1 MDANTARYCRACRT
15 TRLARDNRAD
25 ECAVC
30 RVRARDL
37 LIGPP
42 SVPPEFWDD
51 GRVRAALDTW
61 NMGAVISAY
70 RNHPFHGR
78 PLRQETVARWAGL
91 TQAQLSRIENGPAIK
106 DLDKL
111 TQWAELLG
119 IPARLLWFQMPK
131 RRAVDSSMLLPEL
144 VEPRPTPLP
153 VLPTAGPFQLVQV
166 GNHGGRANGSDMA
179 AMQSF
184 RSADRQVGGGH
195 LYATVVNYLHSDVA
209 PRIFGGDHDTD
220 SRTVFTAAAALTEMA
235 GWMAHDAGRD
245 DQAHRH
251 FGRAL
256 DMSKVGQDRQLGV
269 HVLASLSH
277 LAHHRSQPHDAI
289 RFAQAGEKTLARG
302 PRNPEL
308 EACVF
313 AMQARGFA
321 ALRRPQETLTLLERA
336 EKALEGFHDEEPS
349 TWVSHF
355 DEGSL
360 ASEAARCMRQLGK
373 PAHAQRHAERIIE
386 LRPAERTRSRAFGK
400 LILIMTLIE
409 QGEPEQ
415 ACAITRDVIDA
426 TQSLGSY
433 LVIQQL
439 RDIQLLLEPYSATAA
454 VREFLEC
461 LGEALRHRIW
471 LYQWLTKDSHDFL
484 PGSMKVT

>member
-1 MDANTARYCRACRT
+1 MDAHSARRCRSCK
-15 TRLARDNRAD
+15 TRLARDNRGD
-25 ECAVC
+25 RCATC
-30 RVRARDL
+30 TSKARDL
-37 LIGPP
+37 LVGPP
-42 SVPPEFWDD
+42 SVPAEFWDD
-51 GRVRAALDTW
+51 AEIRNALDRW
-61 NMGAVISAY
+61 HMGAVISAY
-70 RNHPFHGR
+70 RNHPFRGS
-78 PLRQETVARWAGL
+78 PLRQETVARWMGL

-111 TQWAELLG
+111 IRWAELLQ
-119 IPARLLWFQMPK
+119 IPAHLLWFHLPKQRRVTTLMPL
-131 RRAVDSSMLLPEL
+131 SGHPTILTTL
-144 VEPRPTPLP
+144 VQPFPA
-153 VLPTAGPFQLVQV
+153 AGPYQLVWV
-166 GNHGGRANGSDMA
+166 GSQTRRANGSDMA

-209 PRIFGGDHDTD
+209 PRLFGGDHDTN
-220 SRTVFTAAAALTEMA
+220 SQTVFTAAAALTEMA

-269 HVLASLSH
+269 HVLGSMSH
-277 LAHHRSQPHDAI
+277 LAHHCSEPHEAI
-289 RFAQAGEKTLARG
+289 RFAQAGEKTLASG

-308 EACVF
+308 EARIF

-321 ALRRPQETLTLLERA
+321 ALRRPKEALTLLTRA
-336 EKALEGFHDEEPS
+336 EKALEGTHDEEPS

-360 ASEAARCMRQLGK
+360 ASEAARCMQQLSK

-386 LRPAERTRSRAFGK
+386 LRPADRTRSRAFGQ
-400 LILIMTLIE
+400 LILITALIE

-415 ACAITRDVIDA
+415 ACAIAREVLHS

-439 RDIQLLLEPYSATAA
+439 RDIQLLLKSYKGVA
-454 VREFLEC
+454 VVEDFLEC
-461 LGEALRHRIW
+461 LAEAVRQRIW
-471 LYQWLTKDSHDFL
+471 LYQWPNKNTHDL
-484 PGSMKVT
+484 PSGSTNTT

>member
-1 MDANTARYCRACRT
+1 
-15 TRLARDNRAD
+15 
-25 ECAVC
+25 
-30 RVRARDL
+30 L
-37 LIGPP
+37 LVGPP
-42 SVPPEFWDD
+42 SVPAEFWDD
-51 GRVRAALDTW
+51 AEIRDALDRW
-61 NMGAVISAY
+61 HMGAVIAAY
-70 RNHPFHGR
+70 RNHRFHGR
-78 PLRQETVARWAGL
+78 PLRQETVARWMGL

-111 TQWAELLG
+111 IQWAELLQ
-119 IPARLLWFQMPK
+119 IPPHLLWFHLPK
-131 RRAVDSSMLLPEL
+131 RRGVTTSMPLSGH
-144 VEPRPTPLP
+144 PTILTTP
-153 VLPTAGPFQLVQV
+153 VLPLSAVGPYQLVWV
-166 GNHGGRANGSDMA
+166 GSQAGRANGSDMA

-209 PRIFGGDHDTD
+209 PRLFGADHDTD
-220 SRTVFTAAAALTEMA
+220 SQTVFTAAAALTEMA

-245 DQAHRH
+245 DHAHRH

-256 DMSKVGQDRQLGV
+256 DMSTVGQDRQLGV
-269 HVLASLSH
+269 HVLGSMSH

-289 RFAQAGEKTLARG
+289 RFAQAGEKTLANG
-302 PRNPEL
+302 PRHPEL
-308 EACVF
+308 EARIF

-321 ALRRPQETLTLLERA
+321 ALRRPKETLTLLARA
-336 EKALEGFHDEEPS
+336 EKSLEGTHDEEPS

-386 LRPAERTRSRAFGK
+386 LRPVDRTRSRAFGQ
-400 LILIMTLIE
+400 LILITALIE

-415 ACAITRDVIDA
+415 ACAIAQEVLNS

-439 RDIQLLLEPYSATAA
+439 RDIQLLLEPYRGTA
-454 VREFLEC
+454 VVGEFLEC
-461 LGEALRHRIW
+461 LAEGLRQRLW
-471 LYQWLTKDSHDFL
+471 LYQWLTKDTHDL
-484 PGSMKVT
+484 PSGSMKTT

>member
-1 MDANTARYCRACRT
+1 MDAHSARCCRSCK
-15 TRLARDNRAD
+15 TRLARDNRGDA
-25 ECAVC
+25 CAACVAKS
-30 RVRARDL
+30 RGL
-37 LIGPP
+37 LVGPP

-51 GRVRAALDTW
+51 SAMRDALDRW
-61 NMGAVISAY
+61 HMGAVIAAY
-70 RNHPFHGR
+70 RNHPFHGH
-78 PLRQETVARWAGL
+78 PLRQETVARWRGL
-91 TQAQLSRIENGPAIK
+91 TQAQLSRIENGPAMK

-111 TQWAELLG
+111 IQWAELLD
-119 IPARLLWFQMPK
+119 IPAHLLWFHLPQRRRVTASMPL
-131 RRAVDSSMLLPEL
+131 SG
-144 VEPRPTPLP
+144 RPTILTTP
-153 VLPTAGPFQLVQV
+153 VPPFPAAGPFQLVRV
-166 GNHGGRANGSDMA
+166 GSHAGRANGSDVA
-179 AMQSF
+179 AMHTF
-184 RSADRQVGGGH
+184 RCADRQVGGGH

-209 PRIFGGDHDTD
+209 PRLFGADHDTD
-220 SRTVFTAAAALTEMA
+220 SQTVFTAAAALTEMA

-269 HVLASLSH
+269 HVLTSMSH
-277 LAHHRSQPHDAI
+277 LAHHRSQPQKAI
-289 RFAQAGEKTLARG
+289 RFAQTGEKTLAAG
-302 PRNPEL
+302 PRNPQL

-321 ALRRPQETLTLLERA
+321 ALRKPKETLTLLERA
-336 EKALEGFHDEEPS
+336 EKALEGTYDEEPS
-349 TWVSHF
+349 MWVSHF

-360 ASEAARCMRQLGK
+360 ASEAARCMQQLGK

-386 LRPAERTRSRAFGK
+386 LRPADRTRSRAFGQ
-400 LILIMTLIE
+400 LILVMALIE
-409 QGEPEQ
+409 QGQPEQ
-415 ACAITRDVIDA
+415 ACDIAQEVLNS

-461 LGEALRHRIW
+461 LAEAVGQRVW
-471 LYQWLTKDSHDFL
+471 LYQWLTKDARNFPS
-484 PGSMKVT
+484 GSTRVT

>member
-1 MDANTARYCRACRT
+1 MNANTARYCRSCK
-15 TRLARDNRAD
+15 TRRARDNRGD
-25 ECAVC
+25 VCAAC
-30 RVRARDL
+30 TAKAL
-37 LIGPP
+37 AGPP
-42 SVPPEFWDD
+42 PVPPTFWDHAEI
-51 GRVRAALDTW
+51 RNALDRW
-61 NMGAVISAY
+61 HMGAVISAY

-78 PLRQETVARWAGL
+78 PLRQETVASWVGL

-111 TQWAELLG
+111 IRWATLLG
-119 IPARLLWFQMPK
+119 MPAQLLWFQLPTP
-131 RRAVDSSMLLPEL
+131 RGVDSAMSPPNGVEALPM
-144 VEPRPTPLP
+144 PLP
-153 VLPTAGPFQLVQV
+153 SLPAAGPFQLVRV
-166 GNHGGRANGSDMA
+166 GSHAGRANGSDAA

-195 LYATVVNYLHSDVA
+195 LYATVVGYLHSDVA
-209 PRIFGGDHDTD
+209 PRLFGGDCDAD
-220 SRTVFTAAAALTEMA
+220 SRTVFTAAAGLTEMA

-256 DMSKVGQDRQLGV
+256 DMSRVGQDRQLGV
-269 HVLASLSH
+269 HVLTSMSH

-289 RFAQAGEKTLARG
+289 RFAQAGENTLAKG

-313 AMQARGFA
+313 AMQARGLA
-321 ALRRPQETLTLLERA
+321 ALRRPREALTLLARA
-336 EKALEGFHDEEPS
+336 EKALEGTHDEEPF

-360 ASEAARCMRQLGK
+360 ASEAARCMQQLGK
-373 PAHAQRHAERIIE
+373 PAHVRRHAERIIE
-386 LRPAERTRSRAFGK
+386 LRPAGRTRSRAFGQ
-400 LILIMTLIE
+400 LILIMALIE

-415 ACAITRDVIDA
+415 ACALAREVLDS

-439 RDIQLLLEPYSATAA
+439 HDIQRLLEPYSATGV
-454 VREFLEC
+454 VREFLGC
-461 LGEALRHRIW
+461 LAEALHQRIW
-471 LYQWLTKDSHDFL
+471 LYQWLTKDAHDYP
-484 PGSMKVT
+484 PGSTR

>member
-1 MDANTARYCRACRT
+1 MNSDTSRRCRSCKTAS
-15 TRLARDNRAD
+15 LARDNRGD
-25 ECAVC
+25 ECAGC
-30 RVRARDL
+30 LAKARDL

-42 SVPPEFWDD
+42 SVPSEFWDD
-51 GRVRAALDTW
+51 GRVRTALKSR

-78 PLRQETVARWAGL
+78 PLKQETVGRWVGL
-91 TQAQLSRIENGPAIK
+91 TQTGLSRIENGPAIK

-111 TQWAELLG
+111 AQWAELLG
-119 IPARLLWFQMPK
+119 IPASSLWFQLPN
-131 RRAVDSSMLLPEL
+131 RSSSNTPPSSPEIAPVPIPRLPA
-144 VEPRPTPLP
+144 T
-153 VLPTAGPFQLVQV
+153 GPFQLVQV
-166 GNHGGRANGSDMA
+166 GNHAGRGNGSDAA
-179 AMQSF
+179 AMHSF
-184 RSADRQVGGGH
+184 RSADLQVGGGH
-195 LYATVVNYLHSDVA
+195 LYATVVSYLHSDIA
-209 PRIFGGDHDTD
+209 PRLFGGDHDSD
-220 SRTVFTAAAALTEMA
+220 SRTVFTAAAGLTEMA

-245 DQAHRH
+245 DQANRH

-256 DMSKVGQDRQLGV
+256 EMSKVGKDHQLGV
-269 HVLASLSH
+269 HVLASMSH
-277 LAHHRSQPHDAI
+277 LAHHRSQPNDAI
-289 RFAQAGEKTLARG
+289 RFAQEGERTLAAG

-308 EACVF
+308 EARVF

-321 ALRRPQETLTLLERA
+321 ALRRPQETLTLLGRA
-336 EKALEGFHDEEPS
+336 EKALEGTYDEEPS

-386 LRPAERTRSRAFGK
+386 LRPAERTRSRAFGQ
-400 LILIMTLIE
+400 LLLIMALID

-415 ACAITRDVIDA
+415 ACAIAQDVLDS

-439 RDIQLLLEPYSATAA
+439 RDIQQLLEPYNAA
-454 VREFLEC
+454 AVVREFLEC
-461 LGEALRHRIW
+461 LAEALRQRLW
-471 LYQWLTKDSHDFL
+471 LYQWLTKDA
-484 PGSMKVT
+484 PGFSAGLNEKVT

>member
-1 MDANTARYCRACRT
+1 MNANIARRCRSCK
-15 TRLARDNRAD
+15 TRLARDNRGD

-30 RVRARDL
+30 TARARDL
-37 LIGPP
+37 MVGPP
-42 SVPPEFWDD
+42 SVPQEFWDAAEI
-51 GRVRAALDTW
+51 RNALDRW
-61 NMGAVISAY
+61 HMGAVISAY

-78 PLRQETVARWAGL
+78 PLRQETVASWVGL

-111 TQWAELLG
+111 IQWATLLR
-119 IPARLLWFQMPK
+119 IPAHLLWFQIPK
-131 RRAVDSSMLLPEL
+131 QRGADDPAPLPG
-144 VEPRPTPLP
+144 RPETIATPLP
-153 VLPTAGPFQLVQV
+153 PLPAAGPFQLVRV
-166 GNHGGRANGSDMA
+166 GGHAGRANGSDVA

-195 LYATVVNYLHSDVA
+195 LYATVVKYLHSDVA
-209 PRIFGGDHDTD
+209 PRLFGGDHDVD
-220 SRTVFTAAAALTEMA
+220 SRTVFTAAAGLTEMA

-256 DMSKVGQDRQLGV
+256 DMSRVGQDRQLGV
-269 HVLASLSH
+269 HVLTSMSH

-289 RFAQAGEKTLARG
+289 RFAQAGENTLAKG

-313 AMQARGFA
+313 AMQARGFS
-321 ALRRPQETLTLLERA
+321 ALRRPQEALTLLARA
-336 EKALEGFHDEEPS
+336 EKALGGTHDEEPS

-360 ASEAARCMRQLGK
+360 ASEAARCMQQLGK
-373 PAHAQRHAERIIE
+373 PAHVQRHAERIIE
-386 LRPAERTRSRAFGK
+386 LRPAGRTRSRAFGQ
-400 LILIMTLIE
+400 LILIMALIE

-415 ACAITRDVIDA
+415 ACAIARDVLDS

-439 RDIQLLLEPYSATAA
+439 RDIQLLLEPYSATGV

-461 LGEALRHRIW
+461 LTEALRQRIW
-471 LYQWLTKDSHDFL
+471 LYQWLTKDAHDYP
-484 PGSMKVT
+484 PGSTKVT

>member
-1 MDANTARYCRACRT
+1 MDAHTARRCRSCK
-15 TRLARDNRAD
+15 TRLAQDNRRD
-25 ECAVC
+25 RCAAC
-30 RVRARDL
+30 TAKAREL
-37 LIGPP
+37 MVGPP
-42 SVPPEFWDD
+42 SVSPEFWEDAEIRD
-51 GRVRAALDTW
+51 ALNCW
-61 NMGAVISAY
+61 HMGAVISAY

-78 PLRQETVARWAGL
+78 PLPQETTASWAGL
-91 TQAQLSRIENGPAIK
+91 TQAQLSRIETGPAIK

-111 TQWAELLG
+111 TQWASLLG

-131 RRAVDSSMLLPEL
+131 QRGVDNSAPLPDLPETIAMSLPLLPS
-144 VEPRPTPLP
+144 
-153 VLPTAGPFQLVQV
+153 AGPFQLVRV
-166 GNHGGRANGSDMA
+166 GGHAGRANGSDAA

-209 PRIFGGDHDTD
+209 PRLFGGD
-220 SRTVFTAAAALTEMA
+220 SRTVFTAAAGLTEMA

-269 HVLASLSH
+269 HVLTSMSH

-289 RFAQAGEKTLARG
+289 RFAQAGEKTLASG

-308 EACVF
+308 QARVF

-321 ALRRPQETLTLLERA
+321 ALRRPQEALTLLARA
-336 EKALEGFHDEEPS
+336 EKALEGTHEEEPS
-349 TWVSHF
+349 TWVSPF

-360 ASEAARCMRQLGK
+360 ASEAARCMQQLGK
-373 PAHAQRHAERIIE
+373 PAHAQRYAERIIE
-386 LRPAERTRSRAFGK
+386 LRPPGRTRSRAFGQ
-400 LILIMTLIE
+400 LILIMALVE
-409 QGEPEQ
+409 QGEPDQ
-415 ACAITRDVIDA
+415 ACAIARDVLGS

-433 LVIQQL
+433 LVIRQL
-439 RDIQLLLEPYSATAA
+439 RDIQLLLQPYSATTVA
-454 VREFLEC
+454 REFLQC
-461 LGEALRHRIW
+461 LAEALHQRIW
-471 LYQWLTKDSHDFL
+471 LYQWLTKDVHDV
-484 PGSMKVT
+484 PSGSTKVT

>member
-1 MDANTARYCRACRT
+1 
-15 TRLARDNRAD
+15 
-25 ECAVC
+25 
-30 RVRARDL
+30 
-37 LIGPP
+37 
-42 SVPPEFWDD
+42 
-51 GRVRAALDTW
+51 
-61 NMGAVISAY
+61 MGEVISAY
-70 RNHPFHGR
+70 RNHPFYGR

-111 TQWAELLG
+111 IRWATLLA
-119 IPARLLWFQMPK
+119 IPAHLLWFHLPK
-131 RRAVDSSMLLPEL
+131 QRG
-144 VEPRPTPLP
+144 VEPSTPLSNPPTIFTAP
-153 VLPTAGPFQLVQV
+153 VSPLPAAGPFQLVRV
-166 GNHGGRANGSDMA
+166 GSLAGRANDLDMA
-179 AMQSF
+179 AMRSF

-195 LYATVVNYLHSDVA
+195 LYTTVVSYLHSDVA
-209 PRIFGGDHDTD
+209 PRLFGGDHDTD
-220 SRTVFTAAAALTEMA
+220 PRTVFTAAAGLTEMA

-256 DMSKVGQDRQLGV
+256 DMSTVGQDRQLEV
-269 HVLASLSH
+269 HVLGSMSH

-289 RFAQAGEKTLARG
+289 QFAQAGEKTLASG

-308 EACVF
+308 EARVF

-321 ALRRPQETLTLLERA
+321 ALRRPKEALTLLARA
-336 EKALEGFHDEEPS
+336 EKALEGAHDEEPS
-349 TWVSHF
+349 TWVSRF

-360 ASEAARCMRQLGK
+360 ASEAARCMRHLGK

-386 LRPAERTRSRAFGK
+386 LRPADRTRSRALGQ
-400 LILIMTLIE
+400 LILIAALIE

-415 ACAITRDVIDA
+415 ACAIAREVLSS

-439 RDIQLLLEPYSATAA
+439 RDIQLLLEPYKSAAT
-454 VREFLEC
+454 VGEFLEC
-461 LGEALRHRIW
+461 LGEALRQRVW
-471 LYQWLTKDSHDFL
+471 LYQWLIKD
-484 PGSMKVT
+484 T

>member
-1 MDANTARYCRACRT
+1 MDANTPRKCCGCK
-15 TRLARDNRAD
+15 TRLARGNRGD
-25 ECAVC
+25 RCAACVAK
-30 RVRARDL
+30 ARDL

-42 SVPPEFWDD
+42 SVPPEFWD
-51 GRVRAALDTW
+51 GAEIRNALDRW
-61 NMGAVISAY
+61 HMGEVILAY

-78 PLRQETVARWAGL
+78 PLRQETVARWMGL

-111 TQWAELLG
+111 IQWAELLE
-119 IPARLLWFQMPK
+119 IPAHLLWFHLPK
-131 RRAVDSSMLLPEL
+131 RRGVGTSAFVSGLPEIFSMSL
-144 VEPRPTPLP
+144 PPLP
-153 VLPTAGPFQLVQV
+153 AAGPFQLIRV
-166 GNHGGRANGSDMA
+166 GSNAGRANGPDVA
-179 AMQSF
+179 AMRTF

-209 PRIFGGDHDTD
+209 PRLFGGDYDTD
-220 SRTVFTAAAALTEMA
+220 SRTVFAAAAGLTEMA

-269 HVLASLSH
+269 HVLGSMSH

-289 RFAQAGEKTLARG
+289 RFAQAGEKTLASG

-308 EACVF
+308 ESRVI

-321 ALRRPQETLTLLERA
+321 ALRRPKETLTLLAQA
-336 EKALEGFHDEEPS
+336 EKALEGTHDEEPS
-349 TWVSHF
+349 TWVSPF

-386 LRPAERTRSRAFGK
+386 LRPADRTRSRAFGQ
-400 LILIMTLIE
+400 LILIMALIE
-409 QGEPEQ
+409 QGKPEQ
-415 ACAITRDVIDA
+415 ACAIAREVLNS

-439 RDIQLLLEPYSATAA
+439 RDIQLLLEPYKSTA
-454 VREFLEC
+454 VVGEFLEC
-461 LGEALRHRIW
+461 LAEALRQRLW
-471 LYQWLTKDSHDFL
+471 LYQWLTKDAHDFP
-484 PGSMKVT
+484 PGTTR

>member
-1 MDANTARYCRACRT
+1 
-15 TRLARDNRAD
+15 
-25 ECAVC
+25 
-30 RVRARDL
+30 
-37 LIGPP
+37 
-42 SVPPEFWDD
+42 
-51 GRVRAALDTW
+51 
-61 NMGAVISAY
+61 MGAVIAAY
-70 RNHPFHGR
+70 RNHPFHGS
-78 PLRQETVARWAGL
+78 PLRQETVARWMGL
-91 TQAQLSRIENGPAIK
+91 TQAQLSRIESGPAMK

-111 TQWAELLG
+111 IQWAELLE
-119 IPARLLWFQMPK
+119 IPAHLLWFHLPK
-131 RRAVDSSMLLPEL
+131 RRGVVASAFVSSLPETFSTSIL
-144 VEPRPTPLP
+144 PLP
-153 VLPTAGPFQLVQV
+153 KTGPFQLVRV
-166 GNHGGRANGSDMA
+166 GSHTGRGNGSDAA
-179 AMQSF
+179 AMHAF

-209 PRIFGGDHDTD
+209 PRLFGGDYDID
-220 SRTVFTAAAALTEMA
+220 SQTVFTAAAALTEMA

-256 DMSKVGQDRQLGV
+256 DMSTVGQDHQLGV
-269 HVLASLSH
+269 HVLGSMSH

-289 RFAQAGEKTLARG
+289 RFAQAGEKTLASG

-308 EACVF
+308 EARIF

-321 ALRRPQETLTLLERA
+321 ALRRPKETLTLLTRA
-336 EKALEGFHDEEPS
+336 EKALEGTYDEEPS
-349 TWVSHF
+349 TWASHF

-386 LRPAERTRSRAFGK
+386 LRPAERTRSRAFGQ
-400 LILIMTLIE
+400 LILITALIE

-415 ACAITRDVIDA
+415 ACAIAREVLNS

-439 RDIQLLLEPYSATAA
+439 RDIQLLLEPYKSTAA
-454 VREFLEC
+454 VREFMEC
-461 LGEALRHRIW
+461 LAEALRQRLW
-471 LYQWLTKDSHDFL
+471 LYQWLTKDTHDFP
-484 PGSMKVT
+484 PGSTKVT

>member
-1 MDANTARYCRACRT
+1 MDTYSARCCRSCK
-15 TRLARDNRAD
+15 TRLARDNRGD
-25 ECAVC
+25 RCAAC
-30 RVRARDL
+30 TAKARDL
-37 LIGPP
+37 LVGPP
-42 SVPPEFWDD
+42 SVPPEFWEEP
-51 GRVRAALDTW
+51 RVRNALDRW
-61 NMGAVISAY
+61 HMGAVISAY
-70 RNHPFHGR
+70 RNHPFHGS
-78 PLRQETVARWAGL
+78 PLRQETVARWMGL

-106 DLDKL
+106 DFDKL
-111 TQWAELLG
+111 IQWAELLE
-119 IPARLLWFQMPK
+119 IPAHLLWFQLPK
-131 RRAVDSSMLLPEL
+131 RRGVVTSAFVSGLPETFSRS
-144 VEPRPTPLP
+144 VPPLP
-153 VLPTAGPFQLVQV
+153 AAGPFQLVRV
-166 GNHGGRANGSDMA
+166 GSRARRANGSDA
-179 AMQSF
+179 AAVQAF
-184 RSADRQVGGGH
+184 RSADCQVGGGH

-209 PRIFGGDHDTD
+209 PRLFGGEHDTD

-256 DMSKVGQDRQLGV
+256 DMSAVGQDRQLGV
-269 HVLASLSH
+269 HVLTSMSH

-289 RFAQAGEKTLARG
+289 RFAQAGEKTLASG

-308 EACVF
+308 EARVF

-321 ALRRPQETLTLLERA
+321 ALRRPQETLTLLARA
-336 EKALEGFHDEEPS
+336 EKALEGTHDEEPS

-373 PAHAQRHAERIIE
+373 PAQAQRHAERIIE
-386 LRPAERTRSRAFGK
+386 LRPADRTRSRAFGQ
-400 LILIMTLIE
+400 LILIMALIE
-409 QGEPEQ
+409 QGKPEQ
-415 ACAITRDVIDA
+415 ACAIAREVLNS

-461 LGEALRHRIW
+461 LAEALRQRIW
-471 LYQWLTKDSHDFL
+471 LYQWLTKDAHDL
-484 PGSMKVT
+484 PPGSTKVT

>member
-1 MDANTARYCRACRT
+1 
-15 TRLARDNRAD
+15 
-25 ECAVC
+25 
-30 RVRARDL
+30 
-37 LIGPP
+37 
-42 SVPPEFWDD
+42 VPPEFWDNAEM
-51 GRVRAALDTW
+51 RNALDRW
-61 NMGAVISAY
+61 HMGAVIAAY

-78 PLRQETVARWAGL
+78 PLRQETVARWMGL

-111 TQWAELLG
+111 IQWATLLE
-119 IPARLLWFQMPK
+119 IPAHLLWFQIPK
-131 RRAVDSSMLLPEL
+131 QRG
-144 VEPRPTPLP
+144 VEASVPLSNPPTIFTASVPPLP
-153 VLPTAGPFQLVQV
+153 AAGTFHLVRM
-166 GNHGGRANGSDMA
+166 GSLAGRANDTDMA
-179 AMQSF
+179 AMHAF
-184 RSADRQVGGGH
+184 RSVDRQVGGGH

-209 PRIFGGDHDTD
+209 PRLFGGDHDTD
-220 SRTVFTAAAALTEMA
+220 SETVFAAAAGLTEMA

-256 DMSKVGQDRQLGV
+256 DMSTVGQDRQLGV
-269 HVLASLSH
+269 HVLGSMSH

-289 RFAQAGEKTLARG
+289 RFAQAGEKTLAAG

-308 EACVF
+308 EARVF

-321 ALRRPQETLTLLERA
+321 ALRRPKETLTLLARA
-336 EKALEGFHDEEPS
+336 EKALEGTHGEEPS
-349 TWVSHF
+349 TWVSRF

-386 LRPAERTRSRAFGK
+386 LRPADRTRSRAFGQ

-415 ACAITRDVIDA
+415 ACGIAREVLNS

-433 LVIQQL
+433 LVIRQL
-439 RDIQLLLEPYSATAA
+439 RDIQLLLEPYKSTAA
-454 VREFLEC
+454 VGEFLEC
-461 LGEALRHRIW
+461 LTEALRQRTW
-471 LYQWLTKDSHDFL
+471 LYQWLTKDTHDFP
-484 PGSMKVT
+484 PGSAKG

>member
-1 MDANTARYCRACRT
+1 MDAHSARCCRSCK
-15 TRLARDNRAD
+15 TRLARDNGGDA
-25 ECAVC
+25 CATCVAK
-30 RVRARDL
+30 ARGL
-37 LIGPP
+37 LVGPP
-42 SVPPEFWDD
+42 SVPAEFWDEP
-51 GRVRAALDTW
+51 RLRNALDRW
-61 NMGAVISAY
+61 HMGAVIAAY
-70 RNHPFHGR
+70 RNHPFHGS
-78 PLRQETVARWAGL
+78 PLRQETVARWMGL
-91 TQAQLSRIENGPAIK
+91 TQAQLSRIENGPAMK

-111 TQWAELLG
+111 IQWAELLE
-119 IPARLLWFQMPK
+119 IPARLLWFHLPK
-131 RRAVDSSMLLPEL
+131 RRGVASSALISDHPAILTK
-144 VEPRPTPLP
+144 PTPTLP
-153 VLPTAGPFQLVQV
+153 AAGPFHLVWV
-166 GNHGGRANGSDMA
+166 GSHARRANGSDVA
-179 AMQSF
+179 AMQTF

-209 PRIFGGDHDTD
+209 PRLFGADHDTD
-220 SRTVFTAAAALTEMA
+220 SQTVFTAAAALTEMA

-269 HVLASLSH
+269 HVLGSMSH

-289 RFAQAGEKTLARG
+289 RFAQAGEKTLAAG

-308 EACVF
+308 EARVF

-321 ALRRPQETLTLLERA
+321 ALRRPKETFTLLARA
-336 EKALEGFHDEEPS
+336 EKALEGTHDEEPS

-360 ASEAARCMRQLGK
+360 ASEAARCMRHLGK
-373 PAHAQRHAERIIE
+373 PTQAQRHAERIIE
-386 LRPAERTRSRAFGK
+386 LRPADRTRSRAFGQ
-400 LILIMTLIE
+400 LILIMALIE

-415 ACAITRDVIDA
+415 ACAIAREVLNS

-439 RDIQLLLEPYSATAA
+439 RDIQLLLEPYSAN
-454 VREFLEC
+454 VVVKDFLEC
-461 LGEALRHRIW
+461 LAQALQQRLW
-471 LYQWLTKDSHDFL
+471 LYQWLTKDAHDF
-484 PGSMKVT
+484 PSGSTKTT